1 MTTKKALVLTN
12 NDLKNLYHDVQKLPF
27 KRKNDQAFLELFE
40 HKQCLSLFS
49 EKELQIFKKCRYER
63 NAHQRKMQALDKI
76 QRKTRWSAFERDILE
91 LSQKSDINSYF
102 LMLDALQSYVQK
114 EKQHLA
120 EAKLK
125 NEKKRREAQPSTRKQ
140 NDREKYYLGA
150 AVQTFFKHNPHI
162 KRGPHE
168 NGLDQLFKLFRLWAI
183 AEGYY
188 KISATDVT
196 ERHGEILESHEQV
209 LDRIQRL
216 ERILKDSPRNPFS
229 QNLEG

>member
-1 MTTKKALVLTN
+1 MTTKKALILTN
-12 NDLKNLYHDVQKLPF
+12 DDLKNLYEDVQKLPF

-49 EKELQIFKKCRYER
+49 EKELKIFKKCRYER
-63 NAHQRKMQALDKI
+63 NAHQRKMQALEKI
-76 QRKTRWSAFERDILE
+76 QRKTRWSAFERDILD
-91 LSQKSDINSYF
+91 LSQKSDIDSYF

-114 EKQHLA
+114 EKQQLA
-120 EAKLK
+120 ETKLK
-125 NEKKRREAQPSTRKQ
+125 NEKKRRETQPSTRKQ

-162 KRGPHE
+162 KRGQDE

-183 AEGYY
+183 SEGYY

-196 ERHGEILESHEQV
+196 ERHIEILESHKPV
-209 LDRIQRL
+209 LERIQRL
-216 ERILKDSPRNPFS
+216 ERILKDSPRNPFT
-229 QNLEG
+229 QNHDD